1 MAVKSSKNKKGNKK
15 HGRNRKWCEMYRA
28 SGQREKNKALKQA
41 RHERRYGK
49 GGSIGGENKPPLP
62 PSHPTNSTRKGAVFY
77 DRSTNRK
84 NVGG

>member
-49 GGSIGGENKPPLP
+49 GGGTAATS
-62 PSHPTNSTRKGAVFY
+62 STP
-77 DRSTNRK
+77 
-84 NVGG
+84 